1 MKLIGIK
8 YYNRLFDWKDEG
20 FSTVSWKIR
29 SVMLIL
35 NLKSE
40 KILIAASKITHIGFS
55 RIAWATVTT
64 SEYTTFS

>member
-20 FSTVSWKIR
+20 LSTVSWKIR

-40 KILIAASKITHIGFS
+40 KFS
-55 RIAWATVTT
+55 LRLQR
-64 SEYTTFS
+64 